1 MIKLLSLCIFICVCI
16 CVASIMKYFRGTQ
29 RGKTRKRNVHELAI
43 IIACFVLVV
52 TMFHIMNASSKWF
65 NTPEEAWKAVE
76 SYNKEDYEP
85 ICKIE
90 GSNICVFVERNK
102 EDGFG
107 IDTYISIKQ
116 DNKWRQMSGKDK
128 TVEKYSNGLQC
139 TVCYSEDCQGAIVV
153 VSPLES
159 AKKQFQS
166 SVIADSQNSTFSE
179 RKIQRTDGT
188 YYYQYETILASID
201 NNYWIEIDGE
211 KIKPY
216 RSFQL

>member
-1 MIKLLSLCIFICVCI
+1 MIKLLSSCIFICVCI
-16 CVASIMKYFRGTQ
+16 CAASIIKYFQGTQ
-29 RGKTRKRNVHELAI
+29 RGNTRKRNAYKLAI

-52 TMFHIMNASSKWF
+52 TMFYIMDASSEWF
-65 NTPEEAWKAVE
+65 NTPEEAWKTTT
-76 SYNKEDYEP
+76 SYNKEDCEP

-90 GSNICVFVERNK
+90 RSNICVFVERNN

-139 TVCYSEDCQGAIVV
+139 TVCYSEDCQEAIVV

-159 AKKQFQS
+159 AEKQFQS

-179 RKIQRTDGT
+179 RKIQRTDDT
-188 YYYQYETILASID
+188 YYYQY
-201 NNYWIEIDGE
+201 
-211 KIKPY
+211 
-216 RSFQL
+216 

>member
-1 MIKLLSLCIFICVCI
+1 MYIYMRLHMCCKHYKIF
-16 CVASIMKYFRGTQ
+16 SRNT
-29 RGKTRKRNVHELAI
+29 KRNDKKKNVHELAI
-43 IIACFVLVV
+43 IIACLLLVV
-52 TMFHIMNASSKWF
+52 TMFHIMNASSEWF
-65 NTPEEAWKAVE
+65 NTPEEAWKTIE
-76 SYNKEDYEP
+76 SYNQKDFEP

-90 GSNICVFVERNK
+90 GSNICVFVERSK

-128 TVEKYSNGLQC
+128 IIEKYSNGLQC
-139 TVCYSEDCQGAIVV
+139 TVCYSEDCQEAIVV

-159 AKKQFQS
+159 TEKQSQS
-166 SVIADSQNSTFSE
+166 SIIVDSQNSTFSE

-201 NNYWIEIDGE
+201 NNYWIEINGE

-216 RSFQL
+216 QSFQL

>member
-16 CVASIMKYFRGTQ
+16 CAASIIKYFRGTQ
-29 RGKTRKRNVHELAI
+29 RGNTRKRNAYKLAI

-52 TMFHIMNASSKWF
+52 TMFHIMDASSEWF
-65 NTPEEAWKAVE
+65 NTPEEAWKTTT

-128 TVEKYSNGLQC
+128 IIEKYSNGLQC
-139 TVCYSEDCQGAIVV
+139 TVCYSEDCQEAIVV

-159 AKKQFQS
+159 TEKQSQS
-166 SVIADSQNSTFSE
+166 SIIVDSQNSTFSE

-201 NNYWIEIDGE
+201 ENYWIEINGE
-211 KIKPY
+211 KIKP
-216 RSFQL
+216 

>member
-1 MIKLLSLCIFICVCI
+1 M
-16 CVASIMKYFRGTQ
+16 
-29 RGKTRKRNVHELAI
+29 AI
-43 IIACFVLVV
+43 IIVCLLLVV
-52 TMFHIMNASSKWF
+52 TMFHIMNASSEWF

-128 TVEKYSNGLQC
+128 IIEKYSNGLQC
-139 TVCYSEDCQGAIVV
+139 TVCYSEDCQEAIVV

-159 AKKQFQS
+159 TEKQSQS
-166 SVIADSQNSTFSE
+166 SIIADSQNSTFSE

-201 NNYWIEIDGE
+201 NNYWIEINGE

-216 RSFQL
+216 RSF